1 MSGQAV
7 IADAIRIEA
16 EQDLIA
22 AYDAESVTARILSA
36 LAAAG
41 YAVVPVEPTTGMLQD
56 GQMAGRKA
64 RRPAVSGMTID
75 TQVRAECAVEAA
87 IYRAMLA
94 AAGET
99 KE

>member
-1 MSGQAV
+1 MSGRDV

-41 YAVVPVEPTTGMLQD
+41 YAVVPVEPSIEQLD
-56 GQMAGRKA
+56 
-64 RRPAVSGMTID
+64 
-75 TQVRAECAVEAA
+75 RALHDIGCPNPKMSRQQLRDF
-87 IYRAMLA
+87 YRAMLA